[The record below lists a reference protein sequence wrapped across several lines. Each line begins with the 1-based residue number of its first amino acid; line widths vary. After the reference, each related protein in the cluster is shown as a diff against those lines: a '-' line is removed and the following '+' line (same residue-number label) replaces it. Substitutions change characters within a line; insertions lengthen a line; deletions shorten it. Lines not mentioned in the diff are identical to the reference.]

1 MKKTDIVD
9 YVINNTKLTR
19 SQAIA
24 ATESVVEAIT
34 QSLINGE
41 SVYLRGFATIKAITK
56 APKIGRNLNKGTAVA
71 IPARKS
77 AKLHLCKELKER
89 MNNDI

>member
-1 MKKTDIVD
+1 MKKTDIVEH
-9 YVINNTKLTR
+9 VINNTKLTR

-24 ATESVVEAIT
+24 ATESVVEAIS

-56 APKIGRNLNKGTAVA
+56 APKKGRNLNSGKEVA

-77 AKLHLCKELKER
+77 AKLMLCKELKER
-89 MNNDI
+89 MN

>member
-24 ATESVVEAIT
+24 ATESVVEAIS

-56 APKIGRNLNKGTAVA
+56 AAKKGRNLNNGKEVA

-77 AKLHLCKELKER
+77 AKLILCKELKEQ
-89 MNNDI
+89 MN

>member
-1 MKKTDIVD
+1 MKKTDIVEH
-9 YVINNTKLTR
+9 VINNTKLTR

-24 ATESVVEAIT
+24 ATESVVEAIS
-34 QSLINGE
+34 QSLVKGE

-56 APKIGRNLNKGTAVA
+56 AAKVGRNLNKGTEVV

-77 AKLHLCKELKER
+77 AKLVLCKELKDQ
-89 MNNDI
+89 MN